1 LALGALRADI
11 LREVIERSARLAIP
25 GAVVGIALAAT
36 IAWSLRT
43 LLMGVSPFDPATYGF
58 TALVLLLVSLLA
70 SFVPARHATTASP
83 LDALR
88 AE

>member
-1 LALGALRADI
+1 
-11 LREVIERSARLAIP
+11 
-25 GAVVGIALAAT
+25 
-36 IAWSLRT
+36 
-43 LLMGVSPFDPATYGF
+43 MGVSPFDPATYGF

>member
-1 LALGALRADI
+1 MSVGAF
-11 LREVIERSARLAIP
+11 
-25 GAVVGIALAAT
+25 AVRCGRV
-36 IAWSLRT
+36 RT
-43 LLMGVSPFDPATYGF
+43 LTVDDLDVRRLHDTGRPPRSLQREQF

-70 SFVPARHATTASP
+70 SFVPARHAATASP